1 MSDTDHDPTA
11 AELDGEPAAE
21 APEAE
26 TVNEA
31 AEDTPAGEPAG
42 DGESTGD
49 EISRA
54 QAHAHALRLL
64 EAVLFAAPE
73 PMDEKALA
81 KRLPKGVDIEELVGE
96 LEAHYANRGINLVR
110 VAGKFA
116 FRTAPDLA
124 SALQIETVVARK
136 LSRAAIET
144 MAIIAYHQP
153 VTRAEIEEIR
163 GVALSRGTLDTLME
177 AGWIQPKGHR
187 ETPGHPAT
195 WVTTEA
201 FLSHFGLNSTKDLPG
216 LEELKAAGLLDAR
229 PAVSAYSEEGK
240 LGEAETEEEE
250 PEEGLRAPL
259 EPEEPAP
266 AESGSGDERNSG

>member
-1 MSDTDHDPTA
+1 MSDIDHDPNTA
-11 AELDGEPAAE
+11 ALEAEPVAE
-21 APEAE
+21 TPEAE
-26 TVNEA
+26 VAEQA
-31 AEDTPAGEPAG
+31 AVDAQACEPG
-42 DGESTGD
+42 GD
-49 EISRA
+49 EIARA
-54 QAHAHALRLL
+54 QSHAQALRTL
-64 EAVLFAAPE
+64 EALLFAAPA

-81 KRLPKGVDIEELVGE
+81 KRLPKGVDVEELVNE

-124 SALQIETVVARK
+124 SVLQVETVVARK

-195 WVTTEA
+195 WVTTDA

-216 LEELKAAGLLDAR
+216 MEELKAAGLLDAR

-240 LGEAETEEEE
+240 LGEAEGGEDEGEV
-250 PEEGLRAPL
+250 EEGLRAPL
-259 EPEEPAP
+259 EPEEAEP
-266 AESGSGDERNSG
+266 AEVESERNSG